1 MAVILPCIRKA
12 FKINGFSFPKQFGF
26 FVYCEQDREEPETT
40 DKNLGNVP
48 FEAKFAQ
55 EEIVASNF
63 SEDPGCDG
71 FVMNS
76 APLFEVE
83 LI

>member
-1 MAVILPCIRKA
+1 MAVSLPCISKA
-12 FKINGFSFPKQFGF
+12 FKVDDFGLQRHF
-26 FVYCEQDREEPETT
+26 FKHVLQDREEPETT
-40 DKNLGNVP
+40 DKHLGNVP

-76 APLFEVE
+76 APLFEVGP
-83 LI
+83 I